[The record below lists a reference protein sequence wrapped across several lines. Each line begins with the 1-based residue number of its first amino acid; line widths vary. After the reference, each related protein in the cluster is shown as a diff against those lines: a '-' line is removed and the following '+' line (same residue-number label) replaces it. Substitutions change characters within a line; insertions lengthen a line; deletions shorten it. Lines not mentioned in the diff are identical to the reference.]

1 MIVLYYYDIND
12 ITDIMKMYIIIYY
25 HYHYSKTIIW
35 GSPIYGN
42 PNIIKYIMI

>member
-25 HYHYSKTIIW
+25 HYHYSKTTILGIPHLW
-35 GSPIYGN
+35 KPQYH
-42 PNIIKYIMI
+42 